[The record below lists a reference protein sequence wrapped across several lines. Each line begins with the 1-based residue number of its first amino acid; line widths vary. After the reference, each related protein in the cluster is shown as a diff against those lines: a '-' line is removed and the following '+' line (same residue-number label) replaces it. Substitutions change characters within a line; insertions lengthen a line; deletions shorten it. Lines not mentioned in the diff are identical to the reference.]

1 MALYKILSGNKF
13 VVADT
18 ERPGHTKELCAGEL
32 IELTDDEASDYAG
45 KIEPF
50 VIDHNAP
57 AADPIEVTT
66 VIVAD
71 PAAQ

>member
-13 VVADT
+13 VVADA

-32 IELTDDEASDYAG
+32 IELTDDDALQYEG

-50 VIDHNAP
+50 VIDHHAVDASP
-57 AADPIEVTT
+57 VAVTT
-66 VIVAD
+66 VIEAD
-71 PAAQ
+71 PAGQ